1 MLIACPGE
9 FPVYQILPAPL
20 ATQQGAF
27 TGYEGVGPTIA
38 FTSPFTSTMAKLSGL
53 CAGVKPSTLPQN
65 AAPRGTMF
73 ALLDRGMGVLVP
85 FNTPLWC
92 VSGSCKRDP
101 ELNVTAAQLWP
112 TAICAAEVSERR
124 TTGPSTNPRGQEWLS
139 AQFAPT
145 TNRWPLVNATES
157 GFVHS
162 AANAIV
168 DPIVIASDSR
178 NN

>member
-9 FPVYQILPAPL
+9 FPVYQMLPAPL

-27 TGYEGVGPTIA
+27 VGYGGVGPTTG
-38 FTSPFTSTMAKLSGL
+38 FTFPFTSTMAKLSGL

-65 AAPRGTMF
+65 ASPRGTMS
-73 ALLDRGMGVLVP
+73 ALLGRGIGLLVP
-85 FNTPLWC
+85 FNTPCC

-112 TAICAAEVSERR
+112 TAICAAEGSERL
-124 TTGPSTNPRGQEWLS
+124 TTRPSTHPRGQVWPS

-145 TNRWPLVNATES
+145 TNRWFPVNATES

-162 AANAIV
+162 AANGIV
-168 DPIVIASDSR
+168 DPIATASDSR